1 VKIAVDAMGGDFAP
15 QAVVEGAVMAAR
27 EHGCQVILVG
37 DREIVDKLLDG
48 RSFPAGSVLV
58 KHAGQV
64 VGMDESPSLSL
75 RRKPDSSLRLAF
87 ELVKAGEASAAI
99 SAGNSG
105 AAMVT
110 AMYVLRP
117 IPGVERPAIASLVPT
132 RTGRVVLLDAGAN
145 VDCRSRHLLQFGCMG
160 HAMAKYAL
168 GMDVPRVGLLSN
180 GEEEGK
186 GNELTREAYGLLAAS
201 GINFVGNIEGG
212 DVFAGRADVVVCD
225 GFCGNVV
232 LKVAEGV
239 VSVLGERLK
248 DEVKGSPL
256 ARFGYLFMRPA
267 LRRFK
272 RRFDY
277 AEYGGALLLGIDGIG
292 LISHGKSSP
301 RAVMNA
307 IRTAETYARSRI
319 VQHLRQELE
328 LHHAGAAAEAGA

>member
-1 VKIAVDAMGGDFAP
+1 MGGDFAP
-15 QAVVEGAVMAAR
+15 QAVVEGAVLAAR

-37 DREIVDKLLDG
+37 DREIVEKLLDR
-48 RSFPAGSVLV
+48 RSYPAGSILV

-110 AMYVLRP
+110 AMFVLRT
-117 IPGVERPAIASLVPT
+117 IPGVERPAIASLLPT
-132 RTGRVVLLDAGAN
+132 RDGRVVLLDAGAN
-145 VDCRSRHLLQFGCMG
+145 VDCKSRHLLQFGCMG

-168 GMDVPRVGLLSN
+168 GIESPRVGILSI

-186 GNELTREAYGLLAAS
+186 GNELVREAHGLLAGS
-201 GINFVGNIEGG
+201 GINFVGNVEGG
-212 DVFAGRADVVVCD
+212 DIFTGKADVVVCD

-248 DEVKGSPL
+248 EEIRGAPF

-277 AEYGGALLLGIDGIG
+277 AEYGGALLLGLDGIG
-292 LISHGKSSP
+292 LIAHGKSSA

-307 IRTAETYARSRI
+307 IRTAEAHARSR
-319 VQHLRQELE
+319 VTQHVRCELE
-328 LHHAGAAAEAGA
+328 LRHAGAGEEARP